1 MKIFIFEN
9 VMELTSR
16 YHSEGGL
23 VVIAKDKFE
32 VNELIKDEPYIKL
45 TEEDWATVKIY
56 SLEEPDVEPEVFIF
70 PDAGC
75 C

>member
-9 VMELTSR
+9 VMELTER
-16 YHSEGGL
+16 YHSGGGL

-32 VNELIKDEPYIKL
+32 VNELIKDDPYIKL
-45 TEEDWATVKIY
+45 TKEDWSTVKIY
-56 SLEEPDVEPEVFIF
+56 SLEEPVEPEVFIF